1 LSDKQV
7 KDVPVKSPVPTVFY
21 HVCRLLL
28 GAIFI
33 IASFDKIERPW
44 DFGRAIYAY
53 EMMTGIFAYLISPM
67 AIIMPMLE
75 LVTGLL
81 LVLNRWARPAA
92 LVLLAMNIMFIIA
105 ITSVMVRGIDV
116 KCGCGLDV
124 GIMAT
129 IAGTQA
135 DAGAIVRDLIF
146 VILNLVVLFS
156 PLSAVRKPT

>member
-1 LSDKQV
+1 MSENQV
-7 KDVPVKSPVPTVFY
+7 KDVSVKSPVPAIFY

-33 IASFDKIERPW
+33 IASLDKIERPW

-81 LVLNRWARPAA
+81 LVLNRWVRPAA

-116 KCGCGLDV
+116 ECGCGLDV
-124 GIMAT
+124 GIMAV

-135 DAGAIVRDLIF
+135 DAGAIVRDIIF

-156 PLSAVRKPT
+156 PLSAGRKPT